1 LALKLE
7 PLALKQALLALR
19 LEQQQAEP
27 EALPEQ
33 KLERQLEQA
42 LALLQRLLMKVW
54 DCQRAQWTTVM
65 ERTPLTA

>member
-19 LEQQQAEP
+19 LEQRQAKP
-27 EALPEQ
+27 EVLQ
-33 KLERQLEQA
+33 VQQLEQE

-54 DCQRAQWTTVM
+54 DCQKAQSTTVM
-65 ERTPLTA
+65 ERTP